1 MITPLDIEN
10 KEFDIVKKG
19 FDTDQVD
26 DFLNLIIIDME
37 KLIKENK
44 SLKAE
49 ALRLKSEVDNNV
61 GSEGSILQTLEAAK
75 ELMNDISASSERR
88 AQILLKNA
96 ELDAEIIQREAR
108 ESVQKYT
115 EEGNRLFERLDR
127 FKQRYRS
134 LLEDE
139 LERIDGVAEDLFKD
153 FEDDFLPAS
162 LEGYEE
168 KKEAPKPNQVVVE
181 DLKAPGKEDLSKTA
195 VVSRDEIEKQ
205 LGDREDLSKTIVN
218 VR

>member
-26 DFLNLIIIDME
+26 DFLNQIILDME
-37 KLIKENK
+37 QLIKENK
-44 SLKAE
+44 A
-49 ALRLKSEVDNNV
+49 LKSEVLKLKDEAEMNM
-61 GSEGSILQTLEAAK
+61 GSESSIVQTLEAAK

-108 ESVQKYT
+108 ESVVKYT
-115 EEGNRLFERLDR
+115 EEGNRLFGRLDR
-127 FKQRYRS
+127 FKKKYRDI
-134 LLEDE
+134 LQDE
-139 LERIDGVAEDLFKD
+139 LERIDGVAEELFKE
-153 FEDDFLPAS
+153 FGDDFLPAS
-162 LEGYEE
+162 LEDYEE
-168 KKEAPKPNQVVVE
+168 KETKNEVVI
-181 DLKAPGKEDLSKTA
+181 EDLSKTA
-195 VVSRDEIEKQ
+195 VVSRKDMEKG
-205 LGDREDLSKTIVN
+205 LSDTADLSKTIVN

>member
-10 KEFDIVKKG
+10 KEFAIVKKG

-26 DFLNLIIIDME
+26 DFLNLIIVDME
-37 KLIKENK
+37 KLIRENK
-44 SLKAE
+44 ALKAE
-49 ALRLKSEVDNNV
+49 AVRLKEQLESTQ
-61 GSEGSILQTLEAAK
+61 GSESSIVQTLEAAK

-96 ELDAEIIQREAR
+96 ELDAEVIQREAR

-115 EEGNRLFERLDR
+115 EEGNKLFERLER
-127 FKQRYRS
+127 FKKKYRN

-139 LERIDGVAEDLFKD
+139 LERLDGVAEDLFEE
-153 FEDDFLPAS
+153 FEGDFLPAS
-162 LEGYEE
+162 LNEFDHSES
-168 KKEAPKPNQVVVE
+168 KEVVVE
-181 DLKAPGKEDLSKTA
+181 DMKANSTDLSKTA
-195 VVSRDEIEKQ
+195 VVSKKDVEKSLSNTQ
-205 LGDREDLSKTIVN
+205 DLSKTIVN

>member
-10 KEFDIVKKG
+10 KEFAIVKKG

-26 DFLNLIIIDME
+26 DFLNLIIVDME
-37 KLIKENK
+37 KLIRENK
-44 SLKAE
+44 ALKAE
-49 ALRLKSEVDNNV
+49 AVRLKEQLESTQ
-61 GSEGSILQTLEAAK
+61 GSESSIVQTLEAAK

-96 ELDAEIIQREAR
+96 ELDAEVIQREAR

-115 EEGNRLFERLDR
+115 EEGNKLFERLER
-127 FKQRYRS
+127 FKKKYRN

-139 LERIDGVAEDLFKD
+139 LERLDGVAEDLFEE
-153 FEDDFLPAS
+153 FEGDFLPAS
-162 LEGYEE
+162 LNEYDHSES
-168 KKEAPKPNQVVVE
+168 KEVIVE
-181 DLKAPGKEDLSKTA
+181 DMKANSTDLSKTA
-195 VVSRDEIEKQ
+195 VVSKKDVEKSLSNTQ
-205 LGDREDLSKTIVN
+205 DLSKTIVN

>member
-1 MITPLDIEN
+1 MITPLDIE
-10 KEFDIVKKG
+10 KKQFDIVKKG

-26 DFLNLIIIDME
+26 DFLNLIIVDME
-37 KLIKENK
+37 KLIRENK
-44 SLKAE
+44 MLKQE
-49 ALRLKSEVDNNV
+49 AVRLKEQLDSTQ
-61 GSEGSILQTLEAAK
+61 GSESSILQTLEAAK

-115 EEGNRLFERLDR
+115 DEGNKLFERLER
-127 FKQRYRS
+127 FKKKYRN

-139 LERIDGVAEDLFKD
+139 LERIDGVAEDLFEE

-162 LEGYEE
+162 LNNYKDEPV
-168 KKEAPKPNQVVVE
+168 KEVIVE
-181 DLKAPGKEDLSKTA
+181 DMKAADTDLTKTA
-195 VVSRDEIEKQ
+195 VVSKTEIEKS
-205 LGDREDLSKTIVN
+205 LGNTQDLTKTIVN